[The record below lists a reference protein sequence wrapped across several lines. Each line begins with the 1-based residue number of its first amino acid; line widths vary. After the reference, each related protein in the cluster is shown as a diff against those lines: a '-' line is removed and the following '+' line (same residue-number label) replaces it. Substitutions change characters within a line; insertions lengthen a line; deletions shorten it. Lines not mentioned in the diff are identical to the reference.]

1 MTMRLIDADALL
13 KSIHMEQEA
22 VGADLSVEAIE
33 AWIEL
38 RAENAPD
45 AVPVKPLAEWLAGYA
60 FPPELKAR
68 KIVASRGRGIHEIAA
83 EGWEAFLRGMDWEED
98 KAREIIEDA
107 PTEVVTCQDCKY
119 FAIKDY
125 WGDFNGHPILATS
138 DAPTC
143 TKWGTGDC
151 LTRPDGFCFLAERR
165 EADDETD

>member
-1 MTMRLIDADALL
+1 MRLIDADALVREL
-13 KSIHMEQEA
+13 NTKREA
-22 VGADLSVEAIE
+22 LGTD
-33 AWIEL
+33 
-38 RAENAPD
+38 D
-45 AVPVKPLAEWLAGYA
+45 AVT
-60 FPPELKAR
+60 
-68 KIVASRGRGIHEIAA
+68 IHDALIY
-83 EGWEAFLRGMDWEED
+83 RGMT
-98 KAREIIEDA
+98 DA
-107 PTEVVTCQDCKY
+107 AITVMRMPTAVVTCQDCKY